1 MPQKS
6 AFITVLTLAFCLL
19 VKDIAPCILLNQD
32 TIIYSETHQEKQSSE
47 KSEKEGKKEMDE
59 SKIPFYLVSPID
71 PKVYLSSIHIA
82 EDLKHSSFDS
92 EVLSPPP
99 KLA

>member
-1 MPQKS
+1 MPRKS
-6 AFITVLTLAFCLL
+6 AIITVLILTFCLL
-19 VKDIAPCILLNQD
+19 VKDIASCIFLNQD
-32 TIIYSETHQEKQSSE
+32 NIIYSETHQEKQSSE

-59 SKIPFYLVSPID
+59 SKVPFFLVSPID

-82 EDLKHSSFDS
+82 EELKHSSFDS
-92 EVLSPPP
+92 EELSPPP